1 MHPAL
6 AVAGSFSEPVI
17 AWRGVMQSVGIEELH
32 REGILIEATSTPP
45 GMGAIGYAAVGADLV
60 ATLARADHTAALG
73 AMIAD
78 GPSGRVVGSRR
89 PLVTYRIAPDD
100 ATRLRKA
107 LAAVAK
113 VLLAAG
119 ADRVELGA
127 GLAPVSSPEGLDQ
140 LTGAVDVRKLRLAAF
155 HPTGTAAAGTDAAR
169 HPVRPERALRG
180 IAGVW
185 VADGSILPS
194 CPGVN
199 PQVSIMALAA
209 GVGMAASTGG

>member
-1 MHPAL
+1 M
-6 AVAGSFSEPVI
+6 
-17 AWRGVMQSVGIEELH
+17 

-45 GMGAIGYAAVGADLV
+45 GMGALGYAAVGADLV

-78 GPSGRVVGSRR
+78 GPSGRVLGSRR
-89 PLVTYRIAPDD
+89 PLVTYRLAPDD

-107 LAAVAK
+107 LAAVAR
-113 VLLAAG
+113 VLLRPG
-119 ADRVELGA
+119 PSGSNLEPDSRR
-127 GLAPVSSPEGLDQ
+127 LARPRGLDE
-140 LTGAVDVRKLRLAAF
+140 LTAPSTCGGSDSPRSTRPARRPPDPTLPATRSAPTGRLARC
-155 HPTGTAAAGTDAAR
+155 H
-169 HPVRPERALRG
+169 
-180 IAGVW
+180 GVW

-209 GVGMAASTGG
+209 GWGWQRGGVG